1 MADNYFI
8 AINCIEK
15 IVIYLNLHHNFKKM
29 KLYSKQDAI
38 EQMNRLAKAD
48 IPYIFIIDYLQ
59 ENIFIERIENVDPY
73 ETLFSFNSVSNS
85 IHSINKKRED
95 IGLLQIGKNFSYNKD
110 TDVSNIEWHYNM
122 PLFNSYKMSFD
133 TVVSNIRRG
142 NSFLV
147 NLTCKVPIATNLSLV
162 DIFYNSKAM
171 YKLLLKDRFVCFS
184 PEIFVRIDKNGVIS
198 SYPMK
203 GTIEASVDRAEEILM
218 NDEKE
223 AAEHATIV
231 DLIRNDLSMVAEDV
245 KVDKY
250 RYVDTIYTNKGP
262 ILQTSSKI
270 SGHLPDDY
278 QERIGDIIFRLL
290 PAGSITGAPKK
301 KTMEI
306 IAEAE
311 GYNRNFYTGIMG
323 YYMEGCLDS
332 GVMIRFIENE
342 DGKLYFKAGGGI
354 TSMSC
359 CESEYN
365 EVIQK
370 VYVPI
375 Y

>member
-1 MADNYFI
+1 
-8 AINCIEK
+8 
-15 IVIYLNLHHNFKKM
+15 
-29 KLYSKQDAI
+29 
-38 EQMNRLAKAD
+38 
-48 IPYIFIIDYLQ
+48 
-59 ENIFIERIENVDPY
+59 
-73 ETLFSFNSVSNS
+73 
-85 IHSINKKRED
+85 
-95 IGLLQIGKNFSYNKD
+95 
-110 TDVSNIEWHYNM
+110 
-122 PLFNSYKMSFD
+122 
-133 TVVSNIRRG
+133 
-142 NSFLV
+142 
-147 NLTCKVPIATNLSLV
+147 
-162 DIFYNSKAM
+162 
-171 YKLLLKDRFVCFS
+171 
-184 PEIFVRIDKNGVIS
+184 
-198 SYPMK
+198 
-203 GTIEASVDRAEEILM
+203 
-218 NDEKE
+218 
-223 AAEHATIV
+223 
-231 DLIRNDLSMVAEDV
+231 MVAEDV

-270 SGHLPDDY
+270 SGRLPDDY

-311 GYNRNFYTGIMG
+311 GYDRNFYTGIMG